1 MILYYVDGMN
11 VMDSNY
17 QMKRSV
23 FPPLIDA
30 MSDIHIILEARR
42 LVKID

>member
-1 MILYYVDGMN
+1 MIPYYVDGMN

-30 MSDIHIILEARR
+30 TSDMDIIHEAKQ

>member
-1 MILYYVDGMN
+1 MILCYVDGMN
-11 VMDSNY
+11 GMDSNY

-23 FPPLIDA
+23 FPPLIDVT
-30 MSDIHIILEARR
+30 SDMDMTLEAKR

>member
-1 MILYYVDGMN
+1 MILCYVDGMN

-23 FPPLIDA
+23 FLPLIDA
-30 MSDIHIILEARR
+30 TSDMDIILEARQ